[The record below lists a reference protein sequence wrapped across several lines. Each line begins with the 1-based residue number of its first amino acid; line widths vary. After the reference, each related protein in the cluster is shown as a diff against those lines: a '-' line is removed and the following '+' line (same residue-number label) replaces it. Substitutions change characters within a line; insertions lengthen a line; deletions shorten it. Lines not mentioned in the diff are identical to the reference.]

1 MQAYLIMIVSHERRE
16 VEALSQNLQLRVGE
30 AGLCLKLEPCSKLT
44 LAQYRLNTTRA
55 TDERASSVM
64 AFLQQGLL
72 LIKEL
77 LQAVHV
83 HLQDSKDMEAATT
96 QWKLSASSTQREAL
110 EQQKI
115 QVETARCS
123 WFGGLPSDD
132 WLR

>member
-1 MQAYLIMIVSHERRE
+1 
-16 VEALSQNLQLRVGE
+16 
-30 AGLCLKLEPCSKLT
+30 
-44 LAQYRLNTTRA
+44 
-55 TDERASSVM
+55 M
-64 AFLQQGLL
+64 AFLQQRLL

-96 QWKLSASSTQREAL
+96 QWKLSASSTQTEAL

-115 QVETARCS
+115 QVETATCS
-123 WFGGLPSDD
+123 RFGGLPSDD